1 MYQSLLRRRGKVRES
16 VEHREA
22 DDEPM
27 SVIAWLHISDFH
39 FRTDVDK
46 FSQEQACQA
55 LLESVKGAVDK
66 GQRLAF
72 AVVTGDI
79 AFSGQHSEYEEASAF
94 LGELG
99 AATGISASAFYFVP
113 GNHDVDRSVNELAY
127 EGGLSQITS
136 PERVDYYLSEDRS
149 TPLLQRQSEFWSFV
163 DGFTLGQER
172 HALPSGL
179 GYISNVAA
187 ASLNICILGLNSA
200 WLSGSENEDRKLVI
214 GERQVIDAIAAAR
227 ATKPHFTVAIAHHPL
242 SWLSEWDEQICGTRL
257 LPAVDLFL
265 RGHLHSN
272 TVSLTSSPQHP
283 CIEVAAGSSHATRFY
298 GNAYNIVSID
308 PSAGSCTVQGY
319 KYVPSD
325 ARFEASEPV
334 DAAIAVPGSIPGT
347 RTELAR
353 AIASAV
359 PAAAPFSGFMAGL
372 LTGQLGE
379 VPILEGESVSFVLPS
394 AADEFVGDEVL
405 SPLNAF
411 LGLRN
416 LLRLGDPN
424 VPLEARISANAAAI
438 ADYAAS
444 LAMMIEVEP
453 WCAPRL
459 QGQQQTS
466 NTAPTEV
473 GPHRWSLS
481 LLDDYRR
488 EEDWAGLESYSRTLA
503 ASPDPRTSRLARS
516 ALAEA
521 LMRSDEPGKRLEAL
535 ETASELASTDDAST
549 SDIVLAA
556 AAAEASDRAP
566 QAVRLL
572 EEALRAGRR
581 STQLINYGREL
592 ATRVGS
598 LELRELVD
606 EARRDATEQG

>member
-1 MYQSLLRRRGKVRES
+1 M
-16 VEHREA
+16 EHPGA
-22 DDEPM
+22 DDELM
-27 SVIAWLHISDFH
+27 SGIAWLHISDFH

-55 LLESVKGAVDK
+55 LLESVKAAVDK

-72 AVVTGDI
+72 AVVTGDV
-79 AFSGQHSEYEEASAF
+79 AFSGRHSEYEEARAF
-94 LGELG
+94 LGELA
-99 AATGISASAFYFVP
+99 AATGIGASAFFFVP

-127 EGGLSQITS
+127 EGGLSKITS
-136 PERVDYYLSEDRS
+136 PERVDHYLTEDRI

-172 HALPSGL
+172 HTLSSGL
-179 GYISNVAA
+179 GYISNVVV

-227 ATKPHFTVAIAHHPL
+227 STQPHFTVAMAHHPL
-242 SWLSEWDEQICGTRL
+242 SWLSEWDEQTCRTRL

-272 TVSLTSSPQHP
+272 AVSLTSSPQHP

-298 GNAYNIVSID
+298 RNAYNIVSID

-319 KYVPSD
+319 EYIPSD

-334 DAAIAVPGSIPGT
+334 QAGIAVPGSIPGT
-347 RTELAR
+347 RTDLAR

-359 PAAAPFSGFMAGL
+359 PDAAPFSGFMAGL
-372 LTGQLGE
+372 LMGQLGE
-379 VPILEGESVSFVLPS
+379 VPVLEGGSVSFVLPY
-394 AADEFVGDEVL
+394 AADEFVGNEVL
-405 SPLNAF
+405 SPLRTF
-411 LGLRN
+411 LGLQN
-416 LLRLGDPN
+416 LLRLGDPK
-424 VPLEARISANAAAI
+424 VPLEARVGANAAAI
-438 ADYAAS
+438 GDYAAS
-444 LAMMIEVEP
+444 LAMMMEVDP
-453 WCAPRL
+453 DCAPRL
-459 QGQQQTS
+459 KGQQRTS
-466 NTAPTEV
+466 SAAPTEA
-473 GPHRWSLS
+473 GPSRWSLS

-488 EEDWAGLESYSRTLA
+488 DEDWTELESLSRTLA
-503 ASPDPRTSRLARS
+503 TSPDPSTSRIAKS

-521 LMRSDEPGKRLEAL
+521 LMHSDEAGKRLEAF
-535 ETASELASTDDAST
+535 EAASELASRGDAST
-549 SDIVLAA
+549 SEVVLAA
-556 AAAEASDRAP
+556 AAAEASDQVP

-572 EEALRAGRR
+572 KEALRAGRR

-592 ATRVGS
+592 TNRSGS

-606 EARRDATEQG
+606 EAGRDVTGQG

>member
-1 MYQSLLRRRGKVRES
+1 
-16 VEHREA
+16 
-22 DDEPM
+22 M
-27 SVIAWLHISDFH
+27 SALSWLHISDFH
-39 FRTDVDK
+39 FRTDIDK

-55 LLESVKGAVDK
+55 LLEGVKDAVEK

-79 AFSGQHSEYEEASAF
+79 AFSGQHSEYEEADAF
-94 LGELG
+94 LGEL
-99 AATGISASAFYFVP
+99 AAAAGISGSAFYFVP

-127 EGGLSQITS
+127 EGGVSKITS
-136 PERVDYYLSEDRS
+136 SERVDYYLSEDRIA
-149 TPLLQRQSEFWSFV
+149 PLLQRQSAFWSFV

-179 GYISNVAA
+179 GYISSVAA

-227 ATKPHFTVAIAHHPL
+227 ASKPDFMVAIAHHPL
-242 SWLSEWDEQICGTRL
+242 SWLSEWDEQTCGTRL
-257 LPAVDLFL
+257 LPTVDLFL

-298 GNAYNIVSID
+298 GNAYNIVSLD

-334 DAAIAVPGSIPGT
+334 EAPIAVPGSIPGT
-347 RTELAR
+347 REELAR
-353 AIASAV
+353 TIASEV
-359 PAAAPFSGFMAGL
+359 PAAAPFSRFMAGL

-379 VPILEGESVSFVLPS
+379 VPILEGGSVLFVLAS
-394 AADEFVGDEVL
+394 AAGEFVGDEVL

-416 LLRLGDPN
+416 LLRLGDQN
-424 VPLEARISANAAAI
+424 VPLEARISANAGAI

-444 LAMMIEVEP
+444 LAMMTEVEP
-453 WCAPRL
+453 GFAPRL
-459 QGQQQTS
+459 QGLQQASITV
-466 NTAPTEV
+466 PTEV

-488 EEDWAGLESYSRTLA
+488 EEDWEALESHSRTLA
-503 ASPDPRTSRLARS
+503 ASTDARTSRLARS

-521 LMRSDEPGKRLEAL
+521 LIRSDEPGKRQEAF
-535 ETASELASTDDAST
+535 ETASELASRDDASP
-549 SDIVLAA
+549 SEVVLAA
-556 AAAEASDRAP
+556 AAAEASDQVP

-572 EEALRAGRR
+572 EDALRAGHR

-592 ATRVGS
+592 ATRFGS
-598 LELRELVD
+598 LELRQLVD
-606 EARRDATEQG
+606 EARHDATEQG